1 MIEDGNFLF
10 KGGSIFDSTTG
21 EFYSADLLIEDGIIK
36 KMGRI
41 GEIGANL
48 QVIAAKDQ
56 FIVPGLIDI
65 HVHLREPGREDKET
79 IETGAQAAMAGGFTA
94 VCCMP
99 NTYPALDNRSLIEFV
114 KKQARGLLVDVF
126 PIGAV
131 TKERAGKELTE
142 MGDMLEAGAVA
153 FSDDGDAVANAEIMR
168 YALEYSHMLG
178 VPVIDHCEDP
188 FLVRGK
194 VMNEGKVSTLLGQPG
209 ASTVAEDLIVARDIM
224 LAEFSGGHVHIAHIS
239 SGKSVDLV
247 RAAKS
252 RGIIV
257 TAEVCPHHL
266 VLTDEAVKSFD
277 SNLRVNPPIRTEKDA
292 ELLIEGLKD
301 GTIDAIASDHAPHT
315 IEDKDVEFAAAAPG
329 MVGLETSVGLVLTHL
344 VKKKHLS
351 LARMV
356 EKMAIEPRR
365 VLNLPVPE
373 IKKGQEANLT
383 LLNATTEW
391 KVDKTRFRSKSH
403 NTPFHDW
410 QLTGRSTGVFNH
422 GQWYANSQ
430 ET

>member
-1 MIEDGNFLF
+1 MIEDCNFLF

-36 KMGRI
+36 KIGRI

-48 QVIAAKDQ
+48 QVIDAKDQ

-178 VPVIDHCEDP
+178 
-188 FLVRGK
+188 
-194 VMNEGKVSTLLGQPG
+194 
-209 ASTVAEDLIVARDIM
+209 
-224 LAEFSGGHVHIAHIS
+224 
-239 SGKSVDLV
+239 
-247 RAAKS
+247 
-252 RGIIV
+252 
-257 TAEVCPHHL
+257 
-266 VLTDEAVKSFD
+266 
-277 SNLRVNPPIRTEKDA
+277 
-292 ELLIEGLKD
+292 
-301 GTIDAIASDHAPHT
+301 AP
-315 IEDKDVEFAAAAPG
+315 A
-329 MVGLETSVGLVLTHL
+329 
-344 VKKKHLS
+344 
-351 LARMV
+351 
-356 EKMAIEPRR
+356 
-365 VLNLPVPE
+365 
-373 IKKGQEANLT
+373 
-383 LLNATTEW
+383 
-391 KVDKTRFRSKSH
+391 
-403 NTPFHDW
+403 
-410 QLTGRSTGVFNH
+410 GRSH
-422 GQWYANSQ
+422 YRSL
-430 ET
+430 

>member
-1 MIEDGNFLF
+1 MIEDCNFLF

-36 KMGRI
+36 KIGRI

-48 QVIAAKDQ
+48 QVIDAKDQ

-178 VPVIDHCEDP
+178 APIIDHCEDP

-194 VMNEGKVSTLLGQPG
+194 VMNEGKVSTLLGLPG
-209 ASTVAEDLIVARDIM
+209 ASTVAEDLIVARNIM
-224 LAEFSGGHVHIAHIS
+224 LVEFTGGHVHIAHIS

-252 RGIIV
+252 RGIKV
-257 TAEVCPHHL
+257 TAEVCTHHL

-329 MVGLETSVGLVLTHL
+329 MVGLETSVGLALTHL

-365 VLNLPVPE
+365 ILNLPVPE

-383 LLNATTEW
+383 LLDATKEW

>member
-48 QVIAAKDQ
+48 QVIDAKDQ

-178 VPVIDHCEDP
+178 APIIDHCEDP

-252 RGIIV
+252 TGIKV

-292 ELLIEGLKD
+292 ELIIEGLKD

-351 LARMV
+351 LAQMV
-356 EKMAIEPRR
+356 GKMAIEPRR
-365 VLNLPVPE
+365 ILNLPVPE
-373 IKKGQEANLT
+373 IQEGQEANLT
-383 LLNATTEW
+383 LLNATKEW
-391 KVDKTRFRSKSH
+391 KVDKTKFRSKSH

>member
-1 MIEDGNFLF
+1 MIEDCNFLF

-36 KMGRI
+36 KIGRI

-48 QVIAAKDQ
+48 QVIDAKDQ

-178 VPVIDHCEDP
+178 APIIDHCEDP

-194 VMNEGKVSTLLGQPG
+194 VMNEGKVSTLLGLPG
-209 ASTVAEDLIVARDIM
+209 ASTVAEDLIVARNIM
-224 LAEFSGGHVHIAHIS
+224 LVEFTGGHVHIAHIS

-252 RGIIV
+252 RGIKV

-329 MVGLETSVGLVLTHL
+329 MVGLETSVGLALTHL

-365 VLNLPVPE
+365 ILNLPVPE

-383 LLNATTEW
+383 LLDATKEW

>member
-48 QVIAAKDQ
+48 QVIDAKDQ

-178 VPVIDHCEDP
+178 APIIDHCEDP

-252 RGIIV
+252 TGIKV

-292 ELLIEGLKD
+292 ELIIEGLKD

-365 VLNLPVPE
+365 ILNLPVPE
-373 IKKGQEANLT
+373 IQEGQEANLT
-383 LLNATTEW
+383 LLNATKEW
-391 KVDKTRFRSKSH
+391 KVDKTKFRSKSH